1 MLQILMTSAIQKS
14 MSAKN
19 TSNKSSEKL
28 LDFAVNFLNF
38 FLKNIV
44 NNEKQFAQNQGDS
57 HKLKNIVLDSDIS
70 EREDES
76 EISLTLQ
83 NTIEKEKESIKSSLC
98 SE

>member
-1 MLQILMTSAIQKS
+1 MTSAIQKS

-28 LDFAVNFLNF
+28 LDFAVHFLNF

-44 NNEKQFAQNQGDS
+44 NNEKQFAQNRGDNS
-57 HKLKNIVLDSDIS
+57 HKFKNIVMNSDIS

-76 EISLTLQ
+76 EISLTL
-83 NTIEKEKESIKSSLC
+83 
-98 SE
+98 

>member
-28 LDFAVNFLNF
+28 IDFAVNFLNF

-44 NNEKQFAQNQGDS
+44 NNEKQFTPIHGDN
-57 HKLKNIVLDSDIS
+57 HKLKNTVMNSVIS

-76 EISLTLQ
+76 EISLTL
-83 NTIEKEKESIKSSLC
+83 
-98 SE
+98 

>member
-1 MLQILMTSAIQKS
+1 MLQILMTSAVQKS

-44 NNEKQFAQNQGDS
+44 NNEKQFARNRGGDNQQ
-57 HKLKNIVLDSDIS
+57 LKNIVMDSAIS

-76 EISLTLQ
+76 EISLTL
-83 NTIEKEKESIKSSLC
+83 
-98 SE
+98 

>member
-1 MLQILMTSAIQKS
+1 MTSAIQKS

-44 NNEKQFAQNQGDS
+44 NNEKQFAQNRGGDS
-57 HKLKNIVLDSDIS
+57 QHLKNIVMDSAIS

-76 EISLTLQ
+76 EISLTL
-83 NTIEKEKESIKSSLC
+83 
-98 SE
+98 